1 MTIAPGGWRLYGAPW
16 LQPAAIAGKS
26 TGLETAKTSEI
37 RCRRLPP
44 DGKEGVD
51 GSSPSEVALQ
61 FYGCG

>member
-1 MTIAPGGWRLYGAPW
+1 MEPVVA
-16 LQPAAIAGKS
+16 
-26 TGLETAKTSEI
+26 TGRNRWKIDWPRNAKTSEI

-51 GSSPSEVALQ
+51 GSSPSEVAFQ